1 VVVKTSLYGSVFGN
15 TAIQYNNNEP
25 YNKLFT
31 IVLPNIEPYN
41 KLFTTTEDGHLM
53 AETRMVYQ

>member
-1 VVVKTSLYGSVFGN
+1 MHHFYDVNVPTMMILLAACVQVGG
-15 TAIQYNNNEP
+15 
-25 YNKLFT
+25 
-31 IVLPNIEPYN
+31 EPYN